1 MSQFFRKLAEAGVH
15 FGHETSRWC
24 PKMSPYIWGTKNHVH
39 LIDVSKTENQ
49 LKKAAKFLE
58 QVAANGEQVLWVGTK
73 KAAQD
78 VLTTTA
84 KSLDMP
90 YVCQRWVGG
99 TLSNYTQAKKSVTK
113 LLHYEDIIA
122 KAEKFP
128 HYTKK
133 DLAIFQKIVG
143 RLKKTVDGIRNLAW
157 PIGAVVIVDVT
168 KERSALREAVR
179 MGIPVVAIVDT
190 NGDPSLVDY
199 VIPGN
204 DDTPKSIKVL
214 IDYLA
219 EAVAKGKE
227 TSANKSTKQKET
239 SAKQAAALSDDT
251 ATQVMRITVAEQEE
265 EANRKKKKAGSVKK
279 AVIIEEVEELPAAK
293 PEVAPVKAPRATKSS
308 SAKTTK

>member
-39 LIDVSKTENQ
+39 LIDVSKTEDQ
-49 LKKAAKFLE
+49 LKRASKFLE
-58 QVAANGEQVLWVGTK
+58 SVAAQGEQILWVGTK
-73 KAAQD
+73 KAAQE
-78 VLTTTA
+78 VIINTA
-84 KSLDMP
+84 KSLNMP
-90 YVCQRWVGG
+90 YVSQRWVGG
-99 TLSNYTQAKKSVTK
+99 TLSNFPQVKKSVTK

-133 DLAIFQKIVG
+133 DIAIFQKIVI
-143 RLKKTVDGIRNLAW
+143 RLKKIVDGIRNLTW
-157 PIGAVVIVDVT
+157 PIGAIVLVDVS
-168 KERSALREAVR
+168 KERSALKEAVK

-204 DDTPKSIKVL
+204 DDTPKSIKIL

-219 EAVAKGKE
+219 EAAAKGKE
-227 TSANKSTKQKET
+227 VAGAKKVTK
-239 SAKQAAALSDDT
+239 AAGQADVSRTET
-251 ATQVMRITVAEQEE
+251 ATEVMRITVAEQEE
-265 EANRKKKKAGSVKK
+265 ENNRKKKKVAGGAKSSKSAK
-279 AVIIEEVEELPAAK
+279 DVIETDVLEEVDKEPASETEK
-293 PEVAPVKAPRATKSS
+293 KSS
-308 SAKTTK
+308 K

>member
-39 LIDVSKTENQ
+39 LIDVSKTEDQ
-49 LKKAAKFLE
+49 LKRAAKFLE
-58 QVAANGEQVLWVGTK
+58 SVAAQGEQILWVGTK

-78 VLTTTA
+78 VIVNTA
-84 KSLDMP
+84 KSLNMP
-90 YVCQRWVGG
+90 YVSQRWVGG
-99 TLSNYTQAKKSVTK
+99 TLSNFPQVKKSVTK

-133 DLAIFQKIVG
+133 DIAIFQKIVI
-143 RLKKTVDGIRNLAW
+143 RLKKIVDGIRNLVW
-157 PIGAVVIVDVT
+157 PIGAIVLVDVS
-168 KERSALREAVR
+168 KERSALKEAVK

-204 DDTPKSIKVL
+204 DDTPKSIKIL

-219 EAVAKGKE
+219 EAATKGKE
-227 TSANKSTKQKET
+227 AAGSKKVTKSAGQ
-239 SAKQAAALSDDT
+239 SASVDRAET
-251 ATQVMRITVAEQEE
+251 ATEVMRITVAEQEE
-265 EANRKKKKAGSVKK
+265 EINRKKKKVAGGAKSSKSAK
-279 AVIIEEVEELPAAK
+279 EIIETDVFEEEAEVSSEKK
-293 PEVAPVKAPRATKSS
+293 PTE
-308 SAKTTK
+308 